1 MAFSLLLGSSGVL
14 AWLCAC
20 LYVFL
25 SVCVSLVS
33 CASMFCADF
42 RLALRHLGQSQCK
55 IECACKRLSMY
66 ECACVFMCV
75 CVSLA
80 FLFVACGKRLAL
92 LEHTTDALELQLPC
106 SKDLPH
112 SDLHAVCCLTYLSL
126 SLHLPLSLSICCC
139 LFLLLDCFTSVC
151 NCLAF

>member
-1 MAFSLLLGSSGVL
+1 MAFSLLLDSSGVL
-14 AWLCAC
+14 AWLCVC
-20 LYVFL
+20 EC
-25 SVCVSLVS
+25 VCVKLVS

-42 RLALRHLGQSQCK
+42 RFALRHLGQSQCK
-55 IECACKRLSMY
+55 IECACKRLSVC
-66 ECACVFMCV
+66 ECVCAYVCV

-112 SDLHAVCCLTYLSL
+112 SDLHAASCLTYLSH
-126 SLHLPLSLSICCC
+126 SLPLSHSPSLCYC